1 MSVLRLRASLLS
13 RGAAG
18 LGRALRPEGSSC
30 PGSEKGA
37 SWTWGRRY
45 SVNAPEQDRRRDAGQ
60 MELLEVLEARV
71 RQLQTEYVSE
81 VTVNRVEVAPL
92 RTGDQKE
99 LQALGLVK
107 DRAKG
112 DANSVPSKVGKASGR
127 WVEKLT
133 QEKSVLHKRQQ
144 KLEVKLKNQ
153 TFCESLVKKRERA
166 FLPRKLK
173 ENKEMPSIRKEKA
186 VVRQETS
193 HCSMRQE
200 SLEDKKRVLK
210 VVQKN
215 KTCVDNSDPSTL
227 MPEVVRH
234 SRKQLLILSCLE
246 CLLSQNHVTRANH
259 ILLSYFHRPGGQKVL
274 TLPMYNCLLKAWA
287 KQGSLHQI
295 SILFSMMNK
304 SRLTPDL
311 VSYAS
316 VLECMGRVNADIE
329 IIKSCLN
336 QMATDG
342 LHLENLFHQ
351 VALHT
356 QERMMVLYAIRKAEP
371 GFSPPPA
378 ASNKIPVS
386 PLLRDFYSK
395 EQPVSYPKLPLS
407 LLELQ
412 KRFQQQLKLE
422 SAMTITIDSVEK
434 KPLTSQSHHARKLL
448 KDLKSQWQEALMKT
462 FRETKVHM
470 SDLHHQANLY
480 PYLCLLKDSD
490 YVDLMMQA
498 LFNLPPHGDSLI
510 HLVMDLAMK
519 VYDKNLIQK
528 KMKPFVLDELKRKY
542 MNYLHLLAKDTQLD
556 SCLPR
561 ERWKSLESEATICS
575 DFFTQEKVWPEVV
588 LVRLGTQL
596 VEMLVQSIHMPSN
609 LFSPQ
614 AEKKLI
620 PVLYHVYS
628 FLSVKQVGFI
638 KPHPTF
644 NQLVAEAAYTKL
656 TFDSSLMPML
666 CPPKP
671 WISPLFGA
679 YVLHPTK
686 LMRCLEGTVQHQEL
700 LESCPQG
707 HLDSVLDALNLLG
720 NCAWKVNQPVL
731 DLIISIFNDKGS
743 KKLDVPPPISEAP
756 IPPSYQLSKD
766 ASSLEKVKLRRE
778 IVQCHKTAREMY
790 SLRMD
795 ALYKLSIA
803 HHLRDQIFWFPHN
816 MDFRGRTY
824 PCPPHFNHLGN
835 DLTRAILLFAEG
847 KPLGPSGLNWL
858 KIHLINLTGLKKK
871 ESLQARLAYAN
882 EILEDILDSADNPL
896 TGKKWWMEVD
906 EPWQALACCMEIAN
920 AVRSPDPA
928 AYISHFPVHQDGSCN
943 GLQHYA
949 ALGRDVIG
957 ATSVN
962 LMPCDIPQDVYS
974 GVAQLVEEQRRKDA
988 AKGHT
993 IAQVLEGFI
1002 GRKLVKQTVMTVVYG
1017 VTHYGGR
1024 LQIEKRLK
1032 EMDDFPKDHV
1042 WEASMYLSRLV
1053 FSSLGEM
1060 FSATREIQD
1069 WLTKSAH
1076 LISKSGSTVQ
1086 WVTPLGLPIIQPYH
1100 KTQKIVIP
1108 GNLQSLCLLSCSDV
1122 NQKPN
1127 TLKQTNAF
1135 PPNFIHSLDSTHM
1148 MLTALYCHRK
1158 GLTFV
1163 SVHDCFW
1170 THASTVDIMNEVC
1183 REQFVNLHS
1192 QPILQELSRY
1202 LVQKYCS
1209 QPQSRDSSK
1218 GTSVNEKLM
1227 LKTLSHVPKTG
1238 NFDLQ
1243 NVKKSTYFFS

>member
-13 RGAAG
+13 RGATG
-18 LGRALRPEGSSC
+18 LGRALRPEGCAC
-30 PGSEKGA
+30 PGPEKGV
-37 SWTWGRRY
+37 SWVWGRRY

-81 VTVNRVEVAPL
+81 VTINRVEVAPL
-92 RTGDQKE
+92 RTGNQKD
-99 LQALGLVK
+99 LQAFGLVEN
-107 DRAKG
+107 RTKG
-112 DANSVPSKVGKASGR
+112 DASSVAPTVGKTPSR

-133 QEKSVLHKRQQ
+133 QEKNDLHKRQQ
-144 KLEVKLKNQ
+144 DLEVKLKNQ
-153 TFCESLVKKRERA
+153 NFCKSQLKKKERA
-166 FLPRKLK
+166 FLVKKSKVKPTKQKLTT
-173 ENKEMPSIRKEKA
+173 EKEKTT
-186 VVRQETS
+186 VGWQIPQ
-193 HCSMRQE
+193 HSMKKE
-200 SLEDKKRVLK
+200 SFKK
-210 VVQKN
+210 VQKGLKQN
-215 KTCVDNSDPSTL
+215 ETCVDDLNSYRQIPA
-227 MPEVVRH
+227 VAKH
-234 SRKQLLILSCLE
+234 SKKQVFLLACLE
-246 CLLSQNHVTRANH
+246 CLLSQGHLTEANQL
-259 ILLSYFHRPGGQKVL
+259 LLSYFNRQGSRKQL
-274 TLPMYNCLLKAWA
+274 TLAMYNSILKAWA

-295 SILFSMMNK
+295 SNLFSMMNE
-304 SRLTPDL
+304 SELTPDL
-311 VSYAS
+311 DSYAS
-316 VLECMGRVNADIE
+316 VLECMGLVNADFK

-336 QMATDG
+336 EMKNEG
-342 LHLENLFHQ
+342 LHLENLFHKR
-351 VALHT
+351 ALHRK
-356 QERMMVLYAIRKAEP
+356 ESMMMLKAIQKVEP
-371 GFSPPPA
+371 GFSPPPVPSHKMA
-378 ASNKIPVS
+378 IS

-395 EQPVSYPKLPLS
+395 DEPVSYPKLPLP
-407 LLELQ
+407 LIELQ
-412 KRFQQQLKLE
+412 ERFEQQLKLE

-434 KPLTSQSHHARKLL
+434 KPLTDQNHHARNLL
-448 KDLKSQWQEALMKT
+448 KNLETQWQKALMKT
-462 FRETKVHM
+462 FIETKVHL
-470 SDLHHQANLY
+470 SEQQYEASLY
-480 PYLCLLKDSD
+480 PYLCLLKDKD
-490 YVDLMMQA
+490 YVELMMQT
-498 LFNLPPHGDSLI
+498 LFNLPPHGDSLVHI
-510 HLVMDLAMK
+510 VMDLGMK
-519 VYDKNLIQK
+519 VYNKSLLQM
-528 KMKPFVLDELKRKY
+528 KMKPFMLDELKRKY

-556 SCLPR
+556 SRLPR
-561 ERWKSLESEATICS
+561 EHWKDLEAEASICS
-575 DFFTQEKVWPEVV
+575 DFFPQEKVWPEVV

-596 VEMLVQSIHMPSN
+596 IEILVRSIHMPSS
-609 LFSPQ
+609 LSSQ
-614 AEKKLI
+614 EKRLI

-628 FLSVKQVGFI
+628 FLSVKQIGFI
-638 KPHPTF
+638 KPHPSF
-644 NQLVAEAAYTKL
+644 SQLVAEAACTKL
-656 TFDSSLMPML
+656 TFDSSVIPML
-666 CPPKP
+666 CPPVP
-671 WISPLFGA
+671 WTSPHFGA

-686 LMRCLEGTVQHQEL
+686 LMRCLDGTVQHQQL
-700 LESCPQG
+700 LENCPQESL
-707 HLDSVLDALNLLG
+707 HSVLDALNLLG

-756 IPPSYQLSKD
+756 TPPSYQLCKN
-766 ASSLEKVKLRRE
+766 ASSSERSKLRRE
-778 IVQCHKTAREMY
+778 IAQCHKTAREMY

-824 PCPPHFNHLGN
+824 PCPPHFNHLGS
-835 DLTRAILLFAEG
+835 DMTRAILLFAEG
-847 KPLGPSGLNWL
+847 KPLGPNGLNWL
-858 KIHLINLTGLKKK
+858 KIHLINLTGLKKR

-896 TGKKWWMEVD
+896 TGRKWWMEVD
-906 EPWQALACCMEIAN
+906 EPWQALACCMEIAK
-920 AVRSPDPA
+920 AVRAPDPES
-928 AYISHFPVHQDGSCN
+928 YVSHFPVHQDGSCN

-962 LMPCDIPQDVYS
+962 LMPCDLPQDVYS
-974 GVAQLVEEQRRKDA
+974 GVAQLVEELRKRDA
-988 AKGHT
+988 AQGNS

-1002 GRKLVKQTVMTVVYG
+1002 SRKLVKQTVMTVVYG

-1032 EMDDFPKDHV
+1032 ELDDFPKESV
-1042 WEASMYLSRLV
+1042 WEASIYLSRLV

-1060 FSATREIQD
+1060 FSGTREIQD

-1076 LISKSGSTVQ
+1076 FISKSGSTVQ

-1100 KTQKIVIP
+1100 KTQKIIVP
-1108 GNLQSLCLLSCSDV
+1108 GSMQSLCLMSCSDV

-1127 TLKQTNAF
+1127 TLKQKNAF

-1170 THASTVDIMNEVC
+1170 THACTVDIMNEVC

-1192 QPILQELSRY
+1192 QPILQDLSKY

-1209 QPQSRDSSK
+1209 KIQSQRPFEKMSID
-1218 GTSVNEKLM
+1218 EKLM
-1227 LKTLSHVPKTG
+1227 LKTLSHVPERG
-1238 NFDLQ
+1238 DFDLQ

>member
-18 LGRALRPEGSSC
+18 LGRTLRPEGSSC
-30 PGSEKGA
+30 PGPEKGTW
-37 SWTWGRRY
+37 WTWGRRY
-45 SVNAPEQDRRRDAGQ
+45 SVNAPEWDRRRDAGQ
-60 MELLEVLEARV
+60 VELLEVLEARV
-71 RQLQTEYVSE
+71 RQLQNEYVSE
-81 VTVNRVEVAPL
+81 VTVNRVEMAPQ
-92 RTGDQKE
+92 RAGSQKD
-99 LQALGLVK
+99 LQALGLVE
-107 DRAKG
+107 DRARG
-112 DANSVPSKVGKASGR
+112 DANSAKPIVGKTTAW

-133 QEKSVLHKRQQ
+133 QEKSKLHKRQQ
-144 KLEVKLKNQ
+144 KLEVKLKNK
-153 TFCESLVKKRERA
+153 TFCENQMKKREKA
-166 FLPRKLK
+166 RKWK
-173 ENKEMPSIRKEKA
+173 ESKETPYIGQEKA
-186 VVRQETS
+186 TVREETPGPHSVRQKS
-193 HCSMRQE
+193 FK
-200 SLEDKKRVLK
+200 DLK
-210 VVQKN
+210 VLEEN
-215 KTCVDNSDPSTL
+215 KTCVDDSDPSRL
-227 MPEVVRH
+227 IPDMVRH
-234 SRKQLLILSCLE
+234 SKKQLFILTTLE
-246 CLLSQNHVTRANH
+246 CLLSQNHVTQANH
-259 ILLSYFHRPGGQKVL
+259 LLVTHFNRSGSQKLL
-274 TLPMYNCLLKAWA
+274 TLTMYNSLLKAWA
-287 KQGSLHQI
+287 KQGSLYQI
-295 SILFSMMNK
+295 STLFSMMNK
-304 SRLTPDL
+304 SGLTPDL

-316 VLECMGRVNADIE
+316 VLECMGRINADFE
-329 IIKSCLN
+329 IIKSCLD

-342 LHLENLFHQ
+342 LLLENLFHK
-351 VALHT
+351 VAFHR
-356 QERMMVLYAIRKAEP
+356 QERLMVLRAIQKVEP

-378 ASNKIPVS
+378 SSHKITIS

-395 EQPVSYPKLPLS
+395 EKSVSYPKLPLS

-412 KRFQQQLKLE
+412 ERFQQQLKLE

-434 KPLTSQSHHARKLL
+434 KPLTNQSHHARKLL

-470 SDLHHQANLY
+470 SKLQHQVNLY

-490 YVDLMMQA
+490 YVDLMLQA

-519 VYDKNLIQK
+519 VYNKNLIQK
-528 KMKPFVLDELKRKY
+528 KVKPFVLDELKRKY

-561 ERWKSLESEATICS
+561 EHWESLESETTICS
-575 DFFTQEKVWPEVV
+575 DFFTEEKVWPEVV

-596 VEMLVQSIHMPSN
+596 VEMLVQSVHMPSD

-614 AEKKLI
+614 AEKKVI

-628 FLSVKQVGFI
+628 FLSIKQVGFI

-671 WISPLFGA
+671 WTSPLFGA
-679 YVLHPTK
+679 YILHSTK
-686 LMRCLEGTVQHQEL
+686 LMRCLEGTVQHQEM

-707 HLDSVLDALNLLG
+707 QLHSVLDALNLLG

-756 IPPSYQLSKD
+756 IPPSHQLSKD
-766 ASSLEKVKLRRE
+766 ASSLEKAKLRRE
-778 IVQCHKTAREMY
+778 IVQCHKIAREMY

-824 PCPPHFNHLGN
+824 PCPPHFNHLGS

-847 KPLGPSGLNWL
+847 KPLGPNGLNWL
-858 KIHLINLTGLKKK
+858 KIHLINLTGLKKR

-882 EILEDILDSADNPL
+882 EILDDILDSADNPL
-896 TGKKWWMEVD
+896 TGRKWWMDVD
-906 EPWQALACCMEIAN
+906 EPWQALACCMEIAS
-920 AVRSPDPA
+920 AVRSPDPE

-949 ALGRDVIG
+949 ALGRDVVG

-962 LMPCDIPQDVYS
+962 LMPCDVPQDVYS

-988 AKGHT
+988 TKGHS

-1002 GRKLVKQTVMTVVYG
+1002 GRKVVKQTVMTVVYG

-1032 EMDDFPKDHV
+1032 ELDDFPKDYV

-1100 KTQKIVIP
+1100 KTQKIIVP
-1108 GNLQSLCLLSCSDV
+1108 GSMQSLCLLSCSDV

-1192 QPILQELSRY
+1192 QPILQELSHY

-1209 QPQSRDSSK
+1209 KTQSRGSSEGK
-1218 GTSVNEKLM
+1218 SVNEKLM
-1227 LKTLSHVPKTG
+1227 LRTLSHVPERG
-1238 NFDLQ
+1238 DFDLQ

>member
-1 MSVLRLRASLLS
+1 ME
-13 RGAAG
+13 
-18 LGRALRPEGSSC
+18 PTTESS
-30 PGSEKGA
+30 GA
-37 SWTWGRRY
+37 SWTWGRSY

-60 MELLEVLEARV
+60 VELLEVLEARV

-92 RTGDQKE
+92 RTGSQKDLE
-99 LQALGLVK
+99 ALGLVE

-112 DANSVPSKVGKASGR
+112 DASSVVPVVGKTRSR

-133 QEKSVLHKRQQ
+133 QEKSDLYKRQQ
-144 KLEVKLKNQ
+144 HLEVRLKEE
-153 TFCESLVKKRERA
+153 TFCESQIKKGVRA
-166 FLPRKLK
+166 FLSRKLK
-173 ENKEMPSIRKEKA
+173 STKRMPDTGKEKA
-186 VVRQETS
+186 DIGEETAVAGQETAHDTVRQEPF
-193 HCSMRQE
+193 Q
-200 SLEDKKRVLK
+200 KALK
-210 VVQKN
+210 VLERN
-215 KTCVDNSDPSTL
+215 KTYVVDSDPSGQ
-227 MPEVVRH
+227 MSEVLRH
-234 SRKQLLILSCLE
+234 SGKQLLLLSCLE
-246 CLLSQNHVTRANH
+246 CLLSQNRLTQASDL
-259 ILLSYFHRPGGQKVL
+259 LLSYFGHSGGRRVL

-295 SILFSMMNK
+295 STLFSVMNE
-304 SRLTPDL
+304 SGLTPDL

-316 VLECMGRVNADIE
+316 VLECMGRVNADFKIIE
-329 IIKSCLN
+329 SCLK
-336 QMATDG
+336 QMVTDG
-342 LHLENLFHQ
+342 LQLENLFHKG
-351 VALHT
+351 ALHK
-356 QERMMVLYAIRKAEP
+356 QERMMVLKAIQKVEP

-378 ASNKIPVS
+378 SSHKIAIS

-395 EQPVSYPKLPLS
+395 EKPASYPKLPLP

-412 KRFQQQLKLE
+412 KRFQQQLTLE

-434 KPLTSQSHHARKLL
+434 TPVTKNSCQARNLL
-448 KDLKSQWQEALMKT
+448 KDLKSQWRKALLKT
-462 FRETKVHM
+462 FRETKAHM
-470 SDLHHQANLY
+470 STQHSQASLY
-480 PYLCLLKDSD
+480 PYLCLLKNRD

-510 HLVMDLAMK
+510 HFVMDLAMK
-519 VYDKNLIQK
+519 VYNKNLIQM
-528 KMKPFVLDELKRKY
+528 KMKPFVLDELNRKY

-561 ERWKSLESEATICS
+561 EFWESLESEATISS
-575 DFFTQEKVWPEVV
+575 DFFTQEKVWPDVV
-588 LVRLGTQL
+588 LVQLGTHL
-596 VEMLVQSIHMPSN
+596 VEVLVQAIRMPNN
-609 LFSPQ
+609 LFSSQ
-614 AEKKLI
+614 TEKRLI

-628 FLSVKQVGFI
+628 FLSVKQIGFI
-638 KPHPTF
+638 KPHPAF
-644 NQLVAEAAYTKL
+644 NQLVAEAACTKL
-656 TFDSSLMPML
+656 TFDSSVMPML

-671 WISPLFGA
+671 WTSPVFGA

-686 LMRCLEGTVQHQEL
+686 LMRCLDGTVQHQQQ
-700 LESCPQG
+700 LENCPQE
-707 HLDSVLDALNLLG
+707 HLHSVLDALNLLG

-731 DLIISIFNDKGS
+731 DLIISIFNAKGS
-743 KKLDVPPPISEAP
+743 KKLDVPPPMSEAP
-756 IPPSYQLSKD
+756 IPPSYQFSKD
-766 ASSLEKVKLRRE
+766 ASSLEKSRLRRE
-778 IVQCHKTAREMY
+778 IAQCHKTTREMY
-790 SLRMD
+790 SLRTD

-824 PCPPHFNHLGN
+824 PCPPHFNHLGS
-835 DLTRAILLFAEG
+835 DMTRAILLFAEG

-858 KIHLINLTGLKKK
+858 KIHLINLTGLKKR
-871 ESLQARLAYAN
+871 ESLKARLAYAN

-896 TGKKWWMEVD
+896 TGRKWWMDVD

-920 AVRSPDPA
+920 AVRSPDPT
-928 AYISHFPVHQDGSCN
+928 AYVSHLPVHQDGSCN

-957 ATSVN
+957 AFSVN
-962 LMPCDIPQDVYS
+962 LMPCDVPQDVYS
-974 GVAQLVEEQRRKDA
+974 GVAQLVEEQRKRDA
-988 AKGHT
+988 AKGSS

-1002 GRKLVKQTVMTVVYG
+1002 SRKLVKQTVMTVVYG

-1032 EMDDFPKDHV
+1032 ELDDFPKEHV
-1042 WEASMYLSRLV
+1042 WEASIYLSQLV
-1053 FSSLGEM
+1053 FTSLGEM
-1060 FSATREIQD
+1060 FSGTREIQD
-1069 WLTKSAH
+1069 WLTRSADC
-1076 LISKSGSTVQ
+1076 ISKSGSSVQ

-1100 KTQKIVIP
+1100 KTQKTIVS
-1108 GNLQSLCLLSCSDV
+1108 GSLQSLCLMRYSDV
-1122 NQKPN
+1122 SQKPN
-1127 TLKQTNAF
+1127 TLKQKNAF

-1170 THASTVDIMNEVC
+1170 THASTVDVMNEVC

-1209 QPQSRDSSK
+1209 KFQSHDSPKEMSIK
-1218 GTSVNEKLM
+1218 EKLM
-1227 LKTLSHVPKTG
+1227 LRTLSHVPERG